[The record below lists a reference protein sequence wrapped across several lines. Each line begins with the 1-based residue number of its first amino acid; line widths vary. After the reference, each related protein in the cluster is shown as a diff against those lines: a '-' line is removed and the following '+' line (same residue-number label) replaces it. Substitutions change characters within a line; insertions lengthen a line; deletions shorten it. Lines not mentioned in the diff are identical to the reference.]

1 MFDKDEYIAKLKIKQ
16 SPNVYQKDGLL
27 VKIFP
32 LEDMNT
38 DAIRVRKINFE
49 RIEEWD
55 EHRRASFLNEI
66 KSQLHNHRKVST
78 VSYNLS

>member
-1 MFDKDEYIAKLKIKQ
+1 MKIKQ
-16 SPNVYQKDGLL
+16 SPNILQKNGVL
-27 VKIFP
+27 VKILP
-32 LEDMNT
+32 LEDDTMKKDI
-38 DAIRVRKINFE
+38 DAIRVRKTIPE
-49 RIEEWD
+49 IMEVWD